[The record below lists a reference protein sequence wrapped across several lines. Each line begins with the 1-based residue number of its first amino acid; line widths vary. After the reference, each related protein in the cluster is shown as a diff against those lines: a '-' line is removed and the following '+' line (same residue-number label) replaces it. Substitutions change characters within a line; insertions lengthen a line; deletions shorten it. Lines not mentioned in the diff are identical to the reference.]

1 MQYYTYRE
9 IGENYFMNN
18 QISSDFGDLTLKQ
31 KKLYDITE
39 ILKKDDINL
48 DILFQNSLK
57 KLEGLTV
64 IEAERQAAIENLRTL
79 TTRLQTKRL
88 RDKVKENN
96 KYFTL

>member
-1 MQYYTYRE
+1 MQYYKYRE
-9 IGENYFMNN
+9 IGEDYFMNN

>member
-1 MQYYTYRE
+1 MQ
-9 IGENYFMNN
+9 N
-18 QISSDFGDLTLKQ
+18 QTNSDFGNLTLKQ
-31 KKLYDITE
+31 KKLYDISE
-39 ILKKDDINL
+39 ILKKDDVDI

-57 KLEGLTV
+57 KLEDMTV

-88 RDKVKENN
+88 RNKVKENN